1 MSYERVKKN
10 WEDGL
15 WDIAALKRAYAVG
28 IITKEEY
35 RYIKSLPQKGA
46 GGLTPDAL
54 MEREYIEAAKILMGV
69 E

>member
-28 IITKEEY
+28 VITKEQY
-35 RYIKSLPQKGA
+35 RYIKTLPQKGQGNNA
-46 GGLTPDAL
+46 
-54 MEREYIEAAKILMGV
+54 E
-69 E
+69 

>member
-15 WDIAALKRAYAVG
+15 FDLNALKRAYAVG
-28 IITKEEY
+28 VITKDEY
-35 RYIKSLPQKGA
+35 KYIRSLPQKGT
-46 GGLTPDAL
+46 GGPTPEEL
-54 MEREYIEAAKILMGV
+54 EERDLIEVAKILMGV